1 MSNYLFMSRKIDDI
15 IDDIRYNPSD
25 ISEQEELDDDGEYY
39 N

>member
-1 MSNYLFMSRKIDDI
+1 MSIYEWEDSYDI

-25 ISEQEELDDDGEYY
+25 ISEQEELDDGGEYY